1 MSVYLTLLLCSIWQL
16 YNFFGLLNNW
26 PLIALLQEKHYFL
39 QVLVSTC
46 TRWSLVFGVFGVAT
60 SIVCLIFNKRI
71 DTDMH
76 TAIFRL
82 RWFYVFW
89 SFVLLL

>member
-16 YNFFGLLNNW
+16 YNFFGLVNGW
-26 PLIALLQEKHYFL
+26 PLIALLQEKNYFF

-46 TRWSLVFGVFGVAT
+46 TRWSLIFGIFGVAT
-60 SIVCLIFNKRI
+60 SVLCLVFNKRI

-76 TAIFRL
+76 NTVFRL